1 MQPSVFD
8 FSVAFSFNASTQTS
22 TQVLVPRALHSALA
36 LSTGWVLARGV
47 KHASYIHTIFVPR
60 RLVLRMVWSCGYLE
74 FFFFFRISSFCF
86 VLGDIFCS
94 LYFLIYMLPFQSYF
108 VQRSTF
114 NVLLV
119 VLVFFSP
126 HF

>member
-47 KHASYIHTIFVPR
+47 KHASYIHTSYLSQNKIILTR
-60 RLVLRMVWSCGYLE
+60 RK
-74 FFFFFRISSFCF
+74 
-86 VLGDIFCS
+86 
-94 LYFLIYMLPFQSYF
+94 Q
-108 VQRSTF
+108 T
-114 NVLLV
+114 
-119 VLVFFSP
+119 
-126 HF
+126 